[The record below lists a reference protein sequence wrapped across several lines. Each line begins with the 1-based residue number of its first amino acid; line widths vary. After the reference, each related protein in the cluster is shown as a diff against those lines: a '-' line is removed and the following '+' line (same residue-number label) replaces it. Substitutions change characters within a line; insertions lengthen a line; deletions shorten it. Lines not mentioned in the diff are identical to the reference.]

1 MDYSELDGMK
11 KEHLENDRYMPIST
25 QKLALKKKKKKEGG
39 MKTSLA
45 LLNFALKIWEK
56 ETKNLSIPVVEYV
69 LYAFL

>member
-25 QKLALKKKKKKEGG
+25 QKLALKKKKKEGG